1 MSVNSLL
8 NKPIIV
14 MFLIKKKCFLSFL
27 PFYGWNSSILIID
40 DTDDG
45 SEFTEDN
52 ASTTETED
60 AKMSED
66 IEDMEEEGLDG
77 VSSEGEKTT
86 GGADNVE
93 VRFISPCIHS
103 NYGRS

>member
-1 MSVNSLL
+1 MSIGCYTST
-8 NKPIIV
+8 KSAC
-14 MFLIKKKCFLSFL
+14 FSKKKISSIFAIYF
-27 PFYGWNSSILIID
+27 FGWNSSILIID

-60 AKMSED
+60 TKMSED